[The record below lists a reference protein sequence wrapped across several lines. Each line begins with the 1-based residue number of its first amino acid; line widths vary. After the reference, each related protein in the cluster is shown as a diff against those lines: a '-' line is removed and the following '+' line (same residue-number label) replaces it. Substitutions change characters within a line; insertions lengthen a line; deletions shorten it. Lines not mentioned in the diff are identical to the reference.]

1 MRARSQRI
9 IGSARPRCFG
19 SMEQEQDFPWKEK
32 HRAKSGYGRRKR
44 KRMRMR
50 MRMRMRTRT
59 RKEGRKEAN
68 PSVYVAMKPPHSRA
82 IRDFRPSVHRN
93 LRIGSFTLRGND
105 RRNSLKK
112 KEEKFNVKHCHFLF
126 FFMCAE
132 YTIK

>member
-1 MRARSQRI
+1 MEREAPSEKRI
-9 IGSARPRCFG
+9 
-19 SMEQEQDFPWKEK
+19 
-32 HRAKSGYGRRKR
+32 RKADAE
-44 KRMRMR
+44 
-50 MRMRMRTRT
+50 TDADADADAEG

-68 PSVYVAMKPPHSRA
+68 PSVYVAMKPSHSRA

-126 FFMCAE
+126 FFLCVQNILSSNVF
-132 YTIK
+132 YI

>member
-32 HRAKSGYGRRKR
+32 HRAKSGYGRRMR
-44 KRMRMR
+44 KRM
-50 MRMRMRTRT
+50 RT

-68 PSVYVAMKPPHSRA
+68 PSVYVAMKPSHSRA
-82 IRDFRPSVHRN
+82 IQDFRPSVHRN

-126 FFMCAE
+126 FLCVQNILSSNVF
-132 YTIK
+132 YI

>member
-1 MRARSQRI
+1 MEREAPSEKRI
-9 IGSARPRCFG
+9 
-19 SMEQEQDFPWKEK
+19 
-32 HRAKSGYGRRKR
+32 RKADAE
-44 KRMRMR
+44 
-50 MRMRMRTRT
+50 TDADAEG
-59 RKEGRKEAN
+59 RKEARKEAN
-68 PSVYVAMKPPHSRA
+68 PSVYVAMKPSHSRA
-82 IRDFRPSVHRN
+82 IPDFRPSVHRN

>member
-1 MRARSQRI
+1 MEREAPSEKRI
-9 IGSARPRCFG
+9 
-19 SMEQEQDFPWKEK
+19 
-32 HRAKSGYGRRKR
+32 RKADAE
-44 KRMRMR
+44 
-50 MRMRMRTRT
+50 TDADA
-59 RKEGRKEAN
+59 EGRKEAN
-68 PSVYVAMKPPHSRA
+68 PSVYVAMKPSHSRA

-126 FFMCAE
+126 FFFMCAE

>member
-1 MRARSQRI
+1 MEREAPSEKRI
-9 IGSARPRCFG
+9 
-19 SMEQEQDFPWKEK
+19 
-32 HRAKSGYGRRKR
+32 RKADAE
-44 KRMRMR
+44 
-50 MRMRMRTRT
+50 TDADAEG

-68 PSVYVAMKPPHSRA
+68 PSVYVAMKPSHSRA
-82 IRDFRPSVHRN
+82 IPDFRPSVHRN

>member
-44 KRMRMR
+44 K
-50 MRMRMRTRT
+50 RMRTRT

-93 LRIGSFTLRGND
+93 LRIGSFTLIGND

>member
-32 HRAKSGYGRRKR
+32 HRAKSGYGRRMR
-44 KRMRMR
+44 KRMR
-50 MRMRMRTRT
+50 T
-59 RKEGRKEAN
+59 RKEARKEAN
-68 PSVYVAMKPPHSRA
+68 PSVYVAMKPSHSRA
-82 IRDFRPSVHRN
+82 IPDFRPSVHRN

-126 FFMCAE
+126 FFFMCAE

>member
-1 MRARSQRI
+1 MEREAPSEKRI
-9 IGSARPRCFG
+9 
-19 SMEQEQDFPWKEK
+19 
-32 HRAKSGYGRRKR
+32 RKAE
-44 KRMRMR
+44 
-50 MRMRMRTRT
+50 TET
-59 RKEGRKEAN
+59 DADADAEGRKEGRKEAN
-68 PSVYVAMKPPHSRA
+68 PSVYVAMKPSHSRA
-82 IRDFRPSVHRN
+82 IPDFRPSVHRN

>member
-1 MRARSQRI
+1 MEREAPSEKRI
-9 IGSARPRCFG
+9 
-19 SMEQEQDFPWKEK
+19 
-32 HRAKSGYGRRKR
+32 RKADAE
-44 KRMRMR
+44 
-50 MRMRMRTRT
+50 TDADAEG

-68 PSVYVAMKPPHSRA
+68 PSVYVAMKPSHSRA

-126 FFMCAE
+126 FFYVCRIYYQVMCSI
-132 YTIK
+132 YKGYLI